1 MVESLVGLILSG
13 GAQMR
18 DVRKIGRRT
27 WLARVTSGAVAV
39 WTSIRLDGR
48 DGWAVSL
55 GMPAAPSAHA
65 QGPDHGDTHGH
76 ADVRRVQLGA
86 NGFVSSY
93 IVIRGAEAAIVD
105 TGVAGSA
112 QRIGEVVQE
121 AGLGWDAIR
130 HLIVTHHHGDHA
142 GSVSDVLG
150 SATGATIWAGAPDI
164 PRISS
169 TREITPAED
178 GSQIFGLR
186 IVATPGHTLGHL
198 SVYDEDT
205 STFIAGDAI
214 NTNGGTLQVSPP
226 QNTADMTLAVE
237 SVKKIAALGFERA
250 LFMHGDPIESGAAAE
265 IGRLALGLPND
276 AAMAAHLLQNQ
287 DACCHA

>member
-1 MVESLVGLILSG
+1 
-13 GAQMR
+13 MR

-27 WLARVTSGAVAV
+27 WLARATGGAVAV
-39 WTSIRLDGR
+39 WTSIQLGGR

-55 GMPAAPSAHA
+55 GMPTASAAYA

-76 ADVRRVQLGA
+76 ADFRRVQLGA

-93 IVIRGAEAAIVD
+93 VVIRGAEAAIVD
-105 TGVAGSA
+105 TGVSGSA

-121 AGLGWDAIR
+121 AGLTWDAVR

-142 GSVSDVLG
+142 GSVSGILG
-150 SATGATIWAGAPDI
+150 AATGATIWAGGPDI

-169 TREITPAED
+169 PREITPVED
-178 GSQIFGLR
+178 GAQIFGLR
-186 IVATPGHTLGHL
+186 IIATPGHTLGHI

-205 STFIAGDAI
+205 STFISGDAI
-214 NTNGGTLQVSPP
+214 NTNGGRLQVSPP

-237 SVKKIAALGFERA
+237 SVRKIAALGFERA
-250 LFMHGDPIESGAAAE
+250 LFMHGEPIESGASAE
-265 IGRLALGLPND
+265 IGQLALGLPND
-276 AAMAAHLLQNQ
+276 AAMLARLLQDQN
-287 DACCHA
+287 DCCHA